1 MVCPTRSLN
10 LMVRALASAQLFCRI
25 TASHS
30 AARAG
35 LHAMARNDTH
45 VATTAAAI
53 SKAKRNYN
61 DWSEHLLREVERII
75 GFKCEGGPWFGSLRT
90 TPPPVH
96 TIPNSSLLLQTHEQN
111 ILRRRAGFQGG
122 VVGSPLGGM

>member
-1 MVCPTRSLN
+1 
-10 LMVRALASAQLFCRI
+10 
-25 TASHS
+25 
-30 AARAG
+30 
-35 LHAMARNDTH
+35 MA
-45 VATTAAAI
+45 V
-53 SKAKRNYN
+53 SEAKRNYN
-61 DWSEHLLREVERII
+61 DWGEHLLRELERII